1 MTDREGFVK
10 VSQMLV
16 GQMANFSYIVADE
29 KSMDAA
35 IVDPS
40 WNLEI
45 IYSTLKTNN
54 WNAKYII
61 NTHSHFDHILG
72 NEQVAEATGAKIVQH
87 ENSDSYKDLSVK
99 DGQVIMLGDV
109 HIKVMFTPGH
119 SNDSICLTIYK
130 DLIFTGDT
138 LFVGNCGRTDLQGGD
153 PALLYESL
161 YDKIM
166 TLNDSMIVYPGHDYG
181 PTPSSTIY
189 NEKMSNPVLKFRSRD
204 SFLKYLTR

>member
-161 YDKIM
+161 YDKII

>member
-1 MTDREGFVK
+1 M
-10 VSQMLV
+10 SQMLV